1 MRITD
6 LNTLVTASLSDIL
19 YIVDVSDTGDFI
31 SGSSKQITV
40 GNFFSSSN
48 VGGGGGGGGGGGSGY
63 LVLTSSVVSASVN
76 IDSTVFISNGV
87 QTAYNVSGS
96 ATESADD
103 LIVFIN
109 GVSQIPNVNYTLSS
123 SILTFSGIP
132 SSGSKIDV
140 RRTNSVLSVTF
151 ITSSM
156 GVEYFAGNNSSS
168 QFTLTNGQT
177 VLHNYDVLVSLDGLI
192 QKPTTDYSITGSI
205 LNFTVPPPNNTDVEV
220 RYLSPQT
227 FTFISGSGGGSGTTL
242 TTGSTYPITSSWS
255 NNALTASYLD
265 PISQSLIPSTG
276 STYSLGSPTNKWK
289 DLYVSTGSIYI
300 GDVILSTS
308 GSVVLANSTPLVA
321 VNTAS
326 GLLIVPG
333 LTASLSSSYAL
344 TALSSSYALTSS
356 YSFNSNSSSYANTSS
371 NSIYAITA
379 SYALFTS
386 GSGGGGSGTGFP
398 FSGSAI
404 ITGSLNVSETIT
416 LNNTV
421 ISASG
426 NTLYLNGSPISVL
439 QFAYFSASISS
450 STEVGILNVRNT
462 LLQGRSLLNGNIYIS
477 NLSSGSNMTMNIY
490 NSNTNGLFQTET
502 ILPTQNLI
510 LNLTDFIPLKISG
523 SGYFSFQITSSVV

>member
-6 LNTLVTASLSDIL
+6 LNTLVTASLNDIL

-63 LVLTSSVVSASVN
+63 LILTSSVVSSSVN
-76 IDSTVFISNGV
+76 IDSTVFTSNGV

-96 ATESADD
+96 VTEVADD
-103 LIVFIN
+103 IIVFIN

-123 SILTFSGIP
+123 SILTFSGTP

-140 RRTNSVLSVTF
+140 RRASSVLSVTF

-192 QKPTTDYSITGSI
+192 QKPTTDYSITGST
-205 LNFTVPPPNNTDVEV
+205 LNFTVPPPNNTDVEI

-227 FTFISGSGGGSGTTL
+227 FTLISGSGGSGGGSGAGFPFSGSAVI
-242 TTGSTYPITSSWS
+242 TGSLLVTNYISGSFTGS
-255 NNALTASYLD
+255 LLGTASY
-265 PISQSLIPSTG
+265 S
-276 STYSLGSPTNKWK
+276 N
-289 DLYVSTGSIYI
+289 
-300 GDVILSTS
+300 
-308 GSVVLANSTPLVA
+308 
-321 VNTAS
+321 NT
-326 GLLIVPG
+326 V
-333 LTASLSSSYAL
+333 SSSYAL
-344 TALSSSYALTSS
+344 TASNANNTVSSSYTLSSSYAVTASDANNALSSSYELTSS
-356 YSFNSNSSSYANTSS
+356 YSFNSNSASYSN

-386 GSGGGGSGTGFP
+386 GSGGGGGSGAGFP
-398 FSGSAI
+398 FSGSAV
-404 ITGSLNVSETIT
+404 ITGSLNVSQTIT

-426 NTLYLNGSPISVL
+426 NTLYLNGSPISIL

-477 NLSSGSNMTMNIY
+477 NLSSGSSMTMNVY

-502 ILPTQNLI
+502 LTPLQNGI
-510 LNLTDFIPLKISG
+510 YELTDFLPLTISG
-523 SGYFSFQITSSVV
+523 SGYFTFQITSSVV

>member
-6 LNTLVTASLSDIL
+6 LNTLVTASLNDIL

-63 LVLTSSVVSASVN
+63 LILTSSVVSSSVN
-76 IDSTVFISNGV
+76 IDSTVFTSNGV

-96 ATESADD
+96 VTEVADD
-103 LIVFIN
+103 IIVFIN

-123 SILTFSGIP
+123 SILTFSGTP

-140 RRTNSVLSVTF
+140 RRASSVLSVTF

-156 GVEYFAGNNSSS
+156 GVEYFTGNNSSS

-192 QKPTTDYSITGSI
+192 QKPTTDYSITGST
-205 LNFTVPPPNNTDVEV
+205 LNFTVPPPNNTDVEI

-227 FTFISGSGGGSGTTL
+227 FTLISGSGGSGGSGAGFPFSGSAVI
-242 TTGSTYPITSSWS
+242 TGSLLVTNYISGSFTGS
-255 NNALTASYLD
+255 LLGTASY
-265 PISQSLIPSTG
+265 S
-276 STYSLGSPTNKWK
+276 N
-289 DLYVSTGSIYI
+289 
-300 GDVILSTS
+300 
-308 GSVVLANSTPLVA
+308 
-321 VNTAS
+321 NT
-326 GLLIVPG
+326 
-333 LTASLSSSYAL
+333 LSSSYAL
-344 TALSSSYALTSS
+344 TASNANNTVSSSYTLSSSYAVTASDANNALSSSYALTSS
-356 YSFNSNSSSYANTSS
+356 YSFNSNSASYSN

-386 GSGGGGSGTGFP
+386 GSGGGGGSGAGFP
-398 FSGSAI
+398 FSGSAV
-404 ITGSLNVSETIT
+404 ITGSLNVSQTIT
-416 LNNTV
+416 LNNTI

-426 NTLYLNGSPISVL
+426 NTLYINGSPISIL

-450 STEVGILNVRNT
+450 STETGILNVRNT
-462 LLQGRSLLNGNIYIS
+462 LLQGRSLLNGNIYVN
-477 NLSSGSNMTMNIY
+477 NLSSGSNMILNIY
-490 NSNTNGLFQTET
+490 NSNTNALFQTET
-502 ILPTQNLI
+502 LSPLQNTI
-510 LNLTDFIPLKISG
+510 YELTDFLPLTISG
-523 SGYFSFQITSSVV
+523 SGYFTLQITASVT

>member
-6 LNTLVTASLSDIL
+6 LNTLVTASLNDIL

-123 SILTFSGIP
+123 SILTFSGTP

-140 RRTNSVLSVTF
+140 RRANSVLSVTF

-227 FTFISGSGGGSGTTL
+227 FTLITGSGGSGGGSGAGFPFSGSAVI
-242 TTGSTYPITSSWS
+242 TGSLLVTNYISGSFTGS
-255 NNALTASYLD
+255 LLGTASY
-265 PISQSLIPSTG
+265 S
-276 STYSLGSPTNKWK
+276 N
-289 DLYVSTGSIYI
+289 
-300 GDVILSTS
+300 
-308 GSVVLANSTPLVA
+308 
-321 VNTAS
+321 NT
-326 GLLIVPG
+326 V
-333 LTASLSSSYAL
+333 SSSYAL
-344 TALSSSYALTSS
+344 TASNANNTVSSSYTLSSSYALTSS

-398 FSGSAI
+398 FSGSAV
-404 ITGSLNVSETIT
+404 ITGSLNVSQTIT

-477 NLSSGSNMTMNIY
+477 NLSSGSSMTMNIY

-502 ILPTQNLI
+502 LTPLQNGI
-510 LNLTDFIPLKISG
+510 YELTDFLPLTISG
-523 SGYFSFQITSSVV
+523 SGHFTFEITSSVV

>member
-63 LVLTSSVVSASVN
+63 LVLTSSVVSASVSLESQT
-76 IDSTVFISNGV
+76 IISDGSTSVYTI
-87 QTAYNVSGS
+87 TGS
-96 ATESADD
+96 YINSSDV
-103 LIVFIN
+103 LVFIN
-109 GVSQIPNVNYTLSS
+109 GVSQIPITNYNVTSSTLT
-123 SILTFSGIP
+123 LNGIP
-132 SSGSKIDV
+132 ASGSKIDV

-192 QKPTTDYSITGSI
+192 QKPTTDYSITGST

-227 FTFISGSGGGSGTTL
+227 FTFISGSGGGGGSGAGFPFSGSAVI
-242 TTGSTYPITSSWS
+242 TGSLLVTDYISGSLTGSLLGTSSYS
-255 NNALTASYLD
+255 NN
-265 PISQSLIPSTG
+265 
-276 STYSLGSPTNKWK
+276 
-289 DLYVSTGSIYI
+289 
-300 GDVILSTS
+300 
-308 GSVVLANSTPLVA
+308 
-321 VNTAS
+321 
-326 GLLIVPG
+326 
-333 LTASLSSSYAL
+333 
-344 TALSSSYALTSS
+344 ALSSSYALTSS

-379 SYALFTS
+379 SYALFASSST
-386 GSGGGGSGTGFP
+386 GGSGNAFP
-398 FSGSAI
+398 FSGSAV
-404 ITGSLNVSETIT
+404 ITGSLNISQTIT

-450 STEVGILNVRNT
+450 STEVGILNVRND

-477 NLSSGSNMTMNIY
+477 NLSSGSSMTMNVY

-502 ILPTQNLI
+502 LTSLQNGI
-510 LNLTDFIPLKISG
+510 YELTDFLPLTISG
-523 SGYFSFQITSSVV
+523 SGHFTFQITSSVV

>member
-6 LNTLVTASLSDIL
+6 LNTLVTASLNDIL

-63 LVLTSSVVSASVN
+63 LILTSSVVSSSVN
-76 IDSTVFISNGV
+76 IDSTVFTSNGV

-96 ATESADD
+96 VTEVADD
-103 LIVFIN
+103 IIVFIN

-123 SILTFSGIP
+123 SILTFSGTP

-140 RRTNSVLSVTF
+140 RRASSVLSVTF

-192 QKPTTDYSITGSI
+192 QKPTTDYSITGST
-205 LNFTVPPPNNTDVEV
+205 LNFTVPPPNNTDVEI

-227 FTFISGSGGGSGTTL
+227 FTLISGSGGSGGGSGAGFPFSGSAVI
-242 TTGSTYPITSSWS
+242 TGSLLVTNYISGSFTGS
-255 NNALTASYLD
+255 LLGTASY
-265 PISQSLIPSTG
+265 S
-276 STYSLGSPTNKWK
+276 N
-289 DLYVSTGSIYI
+289 
-300 GDVILSTS
+300 
-308 GSVVLANSTPLVA
+308 
-321 VNTAS
+321 NT
-326 GLLIVPG
+326 V
-333 LTASLSSSYAL
+333 
-344 TALSSSYALTSS
+344 SSSYALTSS
-356 YSFNSNSSSYANTSS
+356 YSFNSNSASYANNSN

-379 SYALFTS
+379 SYALTTS
-386 GSGGGGSGTGFP
+386 GSGGGSGAGFP
-398 FSGSAI
+398 FSGSAV
-404 ITGSLNVSETIT
+404 ITGSLNVSQTIT

-426 NTLYLNGSPISVL
+426 NTLYLNGSPISIL

-477 NLSSGSNMTMNIY
+477 NLSSGSSMTMNVY

-502 ILPTQNLI
+502 LTPLQNGI
-510 LNLTDFIPLKISG
+510 YELTDFLPLTISG
-523 SGYFSFQITSSVV
+523 SGYFTFQITSSVV